1 MDFEHLIYKVDNL
14 IATITLN
21 RPETLNALTPAMRKS
36 FAAALELA
44 ENEDNVRVII
54 ITGTGKGFCSGGDV
68 KAMNEAR
75 KSGKSSVLGDKVDP
89 IRDRIVLAM
98 RDSTKPII
106 AAVNGAA
113 AGAGMNIALACDI
126 RIAAD
131 TAKFGETFTKRGL
144 HPDWGGTYFLP
155 RIVGMAKACELIWSG
170 KIIQANE
177 GLELGI
183 VSQLETPGVLM
194 AATLAMANSFAV
206 GPPIAIRMTKRAM
219 YRAMDSTLR
228 EALEFETYAQNTCS
242 TPRMQQRGSQHSLK
256 NANRYLRETSQLER
270 RIPTDVFDP
279 SGRYMKG
286 LSC

>member
-1 MDFEHLIYKVDNL
+1 MDFEHLIYNVDKL
-14 IATITLN
+14 VATITLN

-44 ENEDNVRVII
+44 ENDDDVRVII

-75 KSGKSSVLGDKVDP
+75 KSGKASVLDDRIDP
-89 IRDRIVLAM
+89 IRDRIVLAL
-98 RDSTKPII
+98 RESTKPII

-131 TAKFGETFTKRGL
+131 TAKFGETFAKRGL

-170 KIIQANE
+170 KMISAQEAQD
-177 GLELGI
+177 LGI
-183 VSQLETPGVLM
+183 VSQLEAPDELM
-194 AATLAMANSFAV
+194 RSALDMANSFAA
-206 GPPIAIRMTKRAM
+206 GPPIAIRMAKRAI
-219 YRAMDSTLR
+219 YRSMDSTLR
-228 EALEFETYAQNTCS
+228 EALEYETYAQNTCS
-242 TPRMQQRGSQHSLK
+242 STMDAKEGIAAFVEK
-256 NANRYLRETSQLER
+256 RE
-270 RIPTDVFDP
+270 PVFT
-279 SGRYMKG
+279 GN
-286 LSC
+286 